1 MNDWK
6 INQASVL
13 SANTHLIRPFKV
25 QREWEYFETLVLI
38 DETVIVK
45 EMDRLYNSIKLECC
59 GIFSGSSQSAETEK
73 KIYFFELGEFLM
85 EIKDTGHCR
94 KTDL

>member
-1 MNDWK
+1 M
-6 INQASVL
+6 
-13 SANTHLIRPFKV
+13 RPLKV
-25 QREWEYFETLVLI
+25 RREREYFEALVLI

-73 KIYFFELGEFLM
+73 KFFFELRELLM
-85 EIKDTGHCR
+85 EIKETGHCR
-94 KTDL
+94 KL